1 MNLLIHGSG
10 ALSRMRSVSLI
21 LILTDIADGAV
32 SSLSRWLRTCRSTHR
47 ELGSALAVADS
58 KQTLRFAYLSTVLL
72 VGLVLNSLFG
82 WSQIRLRRWRSPSS
96 LRRNASGG
104 GLSVEYVED

>member
-32 SSLSRWLRTCRSTHR
+32 SSLSRWLRTCRSHR
-47 ELGSALAVADS
+47 ELGSASAVADS
-58 KQTLRFAYLSTVLL
+58 KQTLRFTYLSTVLL

-104 GLSVEYVED
+104 GLSVEYVEG